1 MLKLCAKDFVASRW
15 WWLLIIGADIL
26 YSTFP
31 LQQNLALMLGAQVL
45 ISVCVFITLF
55 LEDRCKAEMLYASLP
70 LKRST
75 MVLAR
80 YALAGFLTMGGGL
93 FVFGYGYFLSSVVK
107 LPFVRLDLKSLFTVE
122 AVAGFIVFTAF
133 IAALYYPF
141 YFRSGL
147 GRGSFVFAAVF
158 LGLSAIFTGLE
169 RAAAHLFHLTRPLL
183 TEEFLKDPGLG
194 IVRALG
200 GLKDSLGL
208 PLFVG
213 SALILIAGMLLISIR
228 LSVRFYEQRD
238 F

>member
-1 MLKLCAKDFVASRW
+1 MFKLCAKDFMSSRW
-15 WWLLIIGADIL
+15 WWLLVIAADFL
-26 YSTFP
+26 YLTFP

-45 ISVCVFITLF
+45 ISVCIFITLF
-55 LEDRCKAEMLYASLP
+55 LEDRLKTEILYASLP

-80 YALAGFLTMGGGL
+80 YVLTGFLTLGCGL

-107 LPFVRLDLKSLFTVE
+107 LPFVRIDFQSFLTVE
-122 AVAGFIVFTAF
+122 GVAGFIVFTAF

-147 GRGSFVFAAVF
+147 GRGSFIFAAV
-158 LGLSAIFTGLE
+158 LLVLTVIFAGLE
-169 RAAAHLFHLTRPLL
+169 RSAAYVFHLTRPLF

-200 GLKDSLGL
+200 SSKDWLGL

-213 SALILIAGMLLISIR
+213 GVLILMAGMLLLSIR
-228 LSVRFYEQRD
+228 LSIRFYEQRD